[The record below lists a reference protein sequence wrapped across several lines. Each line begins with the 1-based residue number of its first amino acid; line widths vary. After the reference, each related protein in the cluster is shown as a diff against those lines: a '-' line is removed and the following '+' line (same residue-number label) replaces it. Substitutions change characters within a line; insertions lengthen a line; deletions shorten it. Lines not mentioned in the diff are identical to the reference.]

1 MKTKIKILA
10 GFLLIVLLAALF
22 AVFYWYV
29 QSEKESESSFTCSG
43 NVHFLLRDD
52 YSFSGTV
59 KLAFMNDHRG
69 LLAYSGTLSK
79 EDKDVAKL
87 LRINYFDVKVE
98 SNNYFQISNFDI
110 KKNIN
115 DTLKDE
121 DFNHLIFD
129 LSSGPRRLEM
139 HHIADNA
146 LLIGNVFSPVF
157 ICLK

>member
-1 MKTKIKILA
+1 MKTKIKILSVISV
-10 GFLLIVLLAALF
+10 IVLTAIL
-22 AVFYWYV
+22 YWIAKPV
-29 QSEKESESSFTCSG
+29 ERNQTDFTCSG
-43 NVHFLLRDD
+43 NVHFLLRENNI
-52 YSFSGTV
+52 FSGTI
-59 KLAFMNDHRG
+59 KLAFMNNNRG
-69 LLAYSGTLSK
+69 MLAYSGTLK
-79 EDKDVAKL
+79 NNNDKNTAKL
-87 LRINYFDVKVE
+87 LRIIYFDVLIG

-110 KKNIN
+110 KKNVN